1 MSDQTIGA
9 PAVRPRKISKP
20 RARPINRHHVEPRD
34 PAKSLTQRLP
44 FALSRMDG
52 STPYWVLGIAIVI
65 LSVFPLGRLLIA
77 AIGPGLEAFMTE
89 IGRTASI
96 RAAMNTLDVSI
107 WSSVISLILGGA
119 LAFLVG
125 ATDMRG
131 KRAVSVAFLLP
142 LMITPQVTALAW
154 LQLFGPS
161 SALLQSIGLAPPPGS
176 ANPIY
181 GREGIILLLGVQH
194 TALAFITL
202 RAGLRAIPGD
212 VIEAARACGA
222 GSWRAFSFVGLPMLA
237 PFIAAA
243 FALCFVSS
251 VGNFGI
257 PALLGIPENYL
268 TLPTLIYQRLAS
280 FGTGMIPRVATLAVL
295 VSLIAGL
302 GTLISAIVLARYATR
317 IEADKP
323 LTPFKLKSARLPVEM
338 GVWTLNAFLLV
349 APLTALIAAS
359 LLPSYGMPLNA
370 ETFTLNNY
378 IEVLFRQD
386 VTTRAFTN
394 SFFLAGGAAL
404 ILMALSLP
412 SGYALSRL
420 TGRRRI
426 VVEALV
432 ETPYALPG
440 IVLAIAMILL
450 FIRPLPLIGVSLYGT
465 WAIILI
471 AYLSSF
477 YVLSLRPVTA
487 AFSQLDPRLEEAAA
501 MCGASFWHRFTR
513 VLVPGVLP
521 ASAAGALLVFL
532 TAFNELTISALLWSS
547 GTETL
552 GVVLF
557 NFEDGGYTT
566 LASAIA
572 VVTVAVVLVLVLI
585 LDGLAGRLPKGTLPW
600 R

>member
-9 PAVRPRKISKP
+9 PVLPRT
-20 RARPINRHHVEPRD
+20 RHHVEPKD
-34 PAKSLTQRLP
+34 PAKRLSQRVP
-44 FALSRMDG
+44 FALSRMDAF
-52 STPYWVLGIAIVI
+52 TPYLVLGIAVLLLALVPIA
-65 LSVFPLGRLLIA
+65 RLLIA
-77 AIGPGLEAFMTE
+77 AFAPGLEAFWTE
-89 IGRTASI
+89 ISRTASV
-96 RAAMNTLDVSI
+96 RATVNTFDVAL
-107 WSSVISLILGGA
+107 WSSFLSLGLGGL

-125 ATDMRG
+125 ATDMRS
-131 KRAVSVAFLLP
+131 KRLLSVAFLLP
-142 LMITPQVTALAW
+142 LMIAPQVTALAW

-176 ANPIY
+176 ANPMY

-222 GSWRAFSFVGLPMLA
+222 SSWRAFSFVGLPMLA
-237 PFIAAA
+237 PFLAAA

-251 VGNFGI
+251 IGNFGI
-257 PALLGIPENYL
+257 PALLGMPENYL

-295 VSLIAGL
+295 VSFIAGI
-302 GTLISAIVLARYATR
+302 GTIITAFVLARYATR

-323 LTPFKLKSARLPVEM
+323 LTPFALGRFRLPAEIS
-338 GVWTLNAFLLV
+338 VWSLNALLLV
-349 APLTALIAAS
+349 APLTALVAAS
-359 LLPSYGMPLNA
+359 LLPSYGMALNA

-378 IEVLFRQD
+378 AEVLVRQD
-386 VTTRAFTN
+386 VTTRAFMN
-394 SFFLAGGAAL
+394 SFMLAGSAAL
-404 ILMALSLP
+404 ILMAISLP

-420 TGRRRI
+420 SGRRR
-426 VVEALV
+426 VLFEALV

-450 FIRPLPLIGVSLYGT
+450 FIRPLPVIGVSLYGT
-465 WAIILI
+465 YGIILI

-477 YVLSLRPVTA
+477 YILALRPVTA

-501 MCGASFWHRFTR
+501 MCGAGFWQRFNL

-521 ASAAGALLVFL
+521 AAAAGAVLVFL
-532 TAFNELTISALLWSS
+532 TAFNELTVSALLWSS

-566 LASAIA
+566 LASAVA
-572 VVTVAVVLVLVLI
+572 VVTVLVVLALVI
-585 LDGLAGRLPKGTLPW
+585 ALDSLHPKLPKGTLPW

>member
-9 PAVRPRKISKP
+9 PVLPRT
-20 RARPINRHHVEPRD
+20 RHHVEPKD
-34 PAKSLTQRLP
+34 PAKSLSQRVP
-44 FALSRMDG
+44 FALSRMDAF
-52 STPYWVLGIAIVI
+52 TPYLVLGIAV
-65 LSVFPLGRLLIA
+65 LLLALFPLGRLLVA
-77 AIGPGLEAFMTE
+77 AVAPGLEAFWTE
-89 IGRTASI
+89 ISRTASV
-96 RAAMNTLDVSI
+96 RATANTFDVAL
-107 WSSVISLILGGA
+107 WSSFLSLGLGGL

-125 ATDMRG
+125 ATDMRS
-131 KRAVSVAFLLP
+131 KRLLSVAFLLP
-142 LMITPQVTALAW
+142 LMIAPQVTALAW

-176 ANPIY
+176 ANPMY

-222 GSWRAFSFVGLPMLA
+222 SSWRAFSFVGLPMLA
-237 PFIAAA
+237 PFLAAA

-251 VGNFGI
+251 IGNFGI
-257 PALLGIPENYL
+257 PALLGMPENYL

-295 VSLIAGL
+295 VSVIAGV
-302 GTLISAIVLARYATR
+302 GTIITAFVLARYATR

-323 LTPFKLKSARLPVEM
+323 LTPFVLGRFRLPAEI
-338 GVWTLNAFLLV
+338 GVWTLNALLLV
-349 APLTALIAAS
+349 APLTALVAAS
-359 LLPSYGMPLNA
+359 LLPSYGMALTA

-378 IEVLFRQD
+378 VEVLFRQD
-386 VTTRAFTN
+386 VTTRAFMN
-394 SFFLAGGAAL
+394 SFMLAGSAAL
-404 ILMALSLP
+404 ILMAISLP

-420 TGRRRI
+420 SGRRR
-426 VVEALV
+426 VLFEALV

-450 FIRPLPLIGVSLYGT
+450 FIRPLPVIGVSLYGT
-465 WAIILI
+465 YGIILI

-477 YVLSLRPVTA
+477 YILALRPVTA

-501 MCGASFWHRFTR
+501 MCGAGFWQRFNL

-521 ASAAGALLVFL
+521 AAAAGAVLVFL
-532 TAFNELTISALLWSS
+532 TAFNELTVSALLWSS

-566 LASAIA
+566 LASAVA
-572 VVTVAVVLVLVLI
+572 VVTVLVVLALVI
-585 LDGLAGRLPKGTLPW
+585 ALDSLHPKLPKGTLPW

>member
-9 PAVRPRKISKP
+9 PVLPRT
-20 RARPINRHHVEPRD
+20 RHHVEPKD
-34 PAKSLTQRLP
+34 PAKSLSQRVP
-44 FALSRMDG
+44 FALSRMDAF
-52 STPYWVLGIAIVI
+52 TPYLVLGIAV
-65 LSVFPLGRLLIA
+65 LLLALFPLGRLLVA
-77 AIGPGLEAFMTE
+77 AFAPGLEAFWTE
-89 IGRTASI
+89 ISRTASV
-96 RAAMNTLDVSI
+96 RATANTFDVAL
-107 WSSVISLILGGA
+107 WSSFLSLGLGGL

-125 ATDMRG
+125 ATDMRS
-131 KRAVSVAFLLP
+131 KRLLSVAFLLP
-142 LMITPQVTALAW
+142 LMIAPQVTALAW

-176 ANPIY
+176 ANPMY

-222 GSWRAFSFVGLPMLA
+222 SSWRAFSFVGLPMLA
-237 PFIAAA
+237 PFLAAA

-251 VGNFGI
+251 IGNFGI
-257 PALLGIPENYL
+257 PALLGMPENYL

-295 VSLIAGL
+295 VSVIAGV
-302 GTLISAIVLARYATR
+302 GTIITAFVLARYATR

-323 LTPFKLKSARLPVEM
+323 LTPFALGRFRLPAEI
-338 GVWTLNAFLLV
+338 GVWTLNALLLV
-349 APLTALIAAS
+349 APLTALVAAS
-359 LLPSYGMPLNA
+359 LLPSYGMALTA

-378 IEVLFRQD
+378 VEVLFRQD
-386 VTTRAFTN
+386 VTTRAFMN
-394 SFFLAGGAAL
+394 SFMLAGSAAL
-404 ILMALSLP
+404 ILMAISLP

-420 TGRRRI
+420 SGRRR
-426 VVEALV
+426 VLFEALV

-450 FIRPLPLIGVSLYGT
+450 FIRPLPVIGVSLYGT
-465 WAIILI
+465 YGIILI

-477 YVLSLRPVTA
+477 YILALRPVTA

-501 MCGASFWHRFTR
+501 MCGAGFWQRFNL

-521 ASAAGALLVFL
+521 AAAAGAVLVFL
-532 TAFNELTISALLWSS
+532 TAFNELTVSALLWSS

-566 LASAIA
+566 LASAVA
-572 VVTVAVVLVLVLI
+572 VVTVLVVLALVI
-585 LDGLAGRLPKGTLPW
+585 ALDSLHPKLPKGTLPW

>member
-9 PAVRPRKISKP
+9 PTLPRT
-20 RARPINRHHVEPRD
+20 RHHVEPKD
-34 PAKSLTQRLP
+34 PAKSLSQRVP
-44 FALSRMDG
+44 FALSRMDA
-52 STPYWVLGIAIVI
+52 STPYWVLVAAVV
-65 LSVFPLGRLLIA
+65 LLALFPLVRLLVA
-77 AIGPGLEAFMTE
+77 AFAPGLDAFWTE
-89 IGRTASI
+89 ISRTASV
-96 RAAMNTLDVSI
+96 RATINTFDVAL
-107 WSSVISLILGGA
+107 WSSFLSLGLGGL

-131 KRAVSVAFLLP
+131 KRLLSVAFLLP
-142 LMITPQVTALAW
+142 LMIAPQVTALAW

-176 ANPIY
+176 ANPMY

-222 GSWRAFSFVGLPMLA
+222 SSWRAFSFVGLPMLA
-237 PFIAAA
+237 PFLAAA

-251 VGNFGI
+251 IGNFGI
-257 PALLGIPENYL
+257 PALLGMPENFL

-295 VSLIAGL
+295 VSFIAGI
-302 GTLISAIVLARYATR
+302 GTIITAFVLARYATR

-323 LTPFKLKSARLPVEM
+323 LTPFTLGRFRLPAEI
-338 GVWTLNAFLLV
+338 GVWTLNALLLV

-359 LLPSYGMPLNA
+359 LLPSYGMALTA

-378 IEVLFRQD
+378 VEVLFRQD
-386 VTTRAFTN
+386 VTTRAFMN
-394 SFFLAGGAAL
+394 SFMLASGAAL
-404 ILMALSLP
+404 ILMAISLP

-420 TGRRRI
+420 SGRRR
-426 VVEALV
+426 VLFEALV

-465 WAIILI
+465 YAIILI

-477 YVLSLRPVTA
+477 YILALRPVTA

-501 MCGASFWHRFTR
+501 MCGAGFWQRFNL

-521 ASAAGALLVFL
+521 AAAAGAVLVFL

-566 LASAIA
+566 LASAVA
-572 VVTVAVVLVLVLI
+572 VVTVIVVLVLVI
-585 LDGLAGRLPKGTLPW
+585 ALDSLHQRLPKGTLPW

>member
-9 PAVRPRKISKP
+9 PVLPRT
-20 RARPINRHHVEPRD
+20 RHHVEPKD
-34 PAKSLTQRLP
+34 PAKSLSQRVP
-44 FALSRMDG
+44 FALSRMDAF
-52 STPYWVLGIAIVI
+52 TPYLVLGIAV
-65 LSVFPLGRLLIA
+65 LLLALFPLGRLLVA
-77 AIGPGLEAFMTE
+77 AFAPGLEAFWTE
-89 IGRTASI
+89 ISRTASV
-96 RAAMNTLDVSI
+96 RATANTFDVAL
-107 WSSVISLILGGA
+107 WSSFLSLGLGGL

-131 KRAVSVAFLLP
+131 KRLLSVAFLLP
-142 LMITPQVTALAW
+142 LMIAPQVTALAW

-176 ANPIY
+176 ANPMY

-222 GSWRAFSFVGLPMLA
+222 SSWRAFSFVGLPMLA
-237 PFIAAA
+237 PFLAAA

-251 VGNFGI
+251 IGNFGI
-257 PALLGIPENYL
+257 PALLGMPENYL

-295 VSLIAGL
+295 VSVIAGV
-302 GTLISAIVLARYATR
+302 GTIITAFVLARYATR

-323 LTPFKLKSARLPVEM
+323 LTPFALGRFRLPAEI
-338 GVWTLNAFLLV
+338 GVWTLNALLLV
-349 APLTALIAAS
+349 APLTALVAAS
-359 LLPSYGMPLNA
+359 LLPSYGMALTA
-370 ETFTLNNY
+370 DTFTLNNY
-378 IEVLFRQD
+378 VEVLFRQD
-386 VTTRAFTN
+386 VTTRAFMN
-394 SFFLAGGAAL
+394 SFMLAGSAAL
-404 ILMALSLP
+404 ILMAISLP

-420 TGRRRI
+420 SGRRR
-426 VVEALV
+426 VLFEALV

-450 FIRPLPLIGVSLYGT
+450 FIRPLPVIGVSLYGT
-465 WAIILI
+465 YGIILI

-477 YVLSLRPVTA
+477 YILALRPVTA

-501 MCGASFWHRFTR
+501 MCGAGFWQRFNL

-521 ASAAGALLVFL
+521 AAAAGTVLVFL
-532 TAFNELTISALLWSS
+532 TAFNELTVSALLWSS

-566 LASAIA
+566 LASAVA
-572 VVTVAVVLVLVLI
+572 VVTVLVVLALVI
-585 LDGLAGRLPKGTLPW
+585 ALDSLHPKLPKGTLPW